1 MTRALWVV
9 ASVSHCFVCAFSMG
23 VCGPPPTS
31 SFPSPPPSSH
41 LYWLFTSPTHPPTHP
56 PTHLPSQVH
65 PSRVEEKRRRRQ
77 PRWWRTAH
85 PPIQQPSSSSSS
97 LLLVVQVALLLLLLL
112 LLVVGRR
119 RRRVG
124 GWEEGTSPSCG
135 EGLFPFHQHAAGLG
149 LVAEEVAWRGGW
161 VGWVLVGLGGRV

>member
-1 MTRALWVV
+1 MYDTR
-9 ASVSHCFVCAFSMG
+9 SMG
-23 VCGPPPTS
+23 SGLRFSLFCVCFLNGCVWS
-31 SFPSPPPSSH
+31 SSH
-41 LYWLFTSPTHPPTHP
+41 LLLPLPSSFISSLLALHITHPPTHP

-112 LLVVGRR
+112 LGRRR

-124 GWEEGTSPSCG
+124 GREEGTSSSCG